1 MAQIDPLHST
11 FHFPAANVS
20 GLNKKNEKTENTKAK
35 KSVFSSIM
43 DQKKAETDMLSS
55 GLPVEIASMD
65 FEEAF
70 VYLKDQAD
78 IASDVLK
85 ADFSLEAFSAYRKS
99 IGNLMKFIVH
109 SNYEVEVNKRRRPN
123 RRFKTEK
130 FYLIQVIDEKLD
142 RLASDIISTHLES
155 LEMLSRID
163 EINGILIDLIT

>member
-1 MAQIDPLHST
+1 MPQIDPLHSA
-11 FHFPAANVS
+11 FYFPAANAS
-20 GLNKKNEKTENTKAK
+20 ETGKKNEKTEKAKIK

-43 DQKKAETDMLSS
+43 EQKAAETDMISA
-55 GLPVEIASMD
+55 GLPPEIASMD
-65 FEEAF
+65 FEDAF

-85 ADFSLEAFSAYRKS
+85 TDFSLEAFSAYRKS

-109 SNYEVEVNKRRRPN
+109 SNYEIEVNKRRRPN
-123 RRFKTEK
+123 RKFKTEK
-130 FYLIQVIDEKLD
+130 FYLIQVIDQKLD
-142 RLASDIISTHLES
+142 KLASDIISTHLES